1 MSSYKV
7 LDSTISV
14 LYCAKCANEFLEIVP
29 PNRIVCADCGM
40 VTTFD
45 PSLIRVGQLKGT
57 KYKMRDS
64 RRYSFREIADEA
76 RQDAFKEIYVP
87 SPEPGRG
94 RTGWRSEEEG
104 QVSGEVKIRMAGVDD
119 TPQKG
124 WRSESALDILA
135 NEALEVEDENDH
147 GNNGSGGSICAPH

>member
-29 PNRIVCADCGM
+29 PDRIVCADCGM

-45 PSLIRVGQLKGT
+45 PGLIRVGQLKGT

-64 RRYSFREIADEA
+64 RRYSFREIADVA
-76 RQDAFKEIYVP
+76 RQDAFKEVYVP

-94 RTGWRSEEEG
+94 RTGWRSEEES
-104 QVSGEVKIRMAGVDD
+104 QVSDEVKIGMAGVDD
-119 TPQKG
+119 TPEKG

-147 GNNGSGGSICAPH
+147 RNNGSDGSICPPR